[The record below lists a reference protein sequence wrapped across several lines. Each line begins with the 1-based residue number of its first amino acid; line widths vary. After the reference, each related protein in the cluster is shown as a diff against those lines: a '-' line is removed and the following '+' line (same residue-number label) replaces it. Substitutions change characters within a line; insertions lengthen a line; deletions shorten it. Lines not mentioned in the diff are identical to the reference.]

1 MTASQGVPDWLNVSR
16 ETEGKL
22 RDLCDLVKRW
32 NPAVNLVAKSTI
44 VDLWGRHL
52 LDSAQ
57 LFALRPQAAR
67 SWLDLG
73 SGAGFP
79 GLVMA
84 ILADQHQPDLA
95 VTLVESDRRKAVFLG
110 EATRKLG
117 LSSKI
122 ICERIEDVTP
132 QNADVV
138 SARALSSLS
147 NLCAHV
153 ARHANANGMGLF
165 PKGANA
171 AAEIAEARMHWHFV
185 VESHASRTDTSAS
198 ILALKDVRHA

>member
-1 MTASQGVPDWLNVSR
+1 M
-16 ETEGKL
+16 
-22 RDLCDLVKRW
+22 
-32 NPAVNLVAKSTI
+32 
-44 VDLWGRHL
+44 
-52 LDSAQ
+52 DSAQ

-171 AAEIAEARMHWHFV
+171 AAEILAQIAGTKTLTRQALALAERMGLV
-185 VESHASRTDTSAS
+185 VEQKQTAPT
-198 ILALKDVRHA
+198 LKDIS